1 MSVVHAPGAAV
12 LAAPDLNQPPGHT
25 DLARGRA
32 QPFDIGRRRV
42 PGLLRPGW
50 CLVAMLGLFPLWWA
64 LGLAGFIYPIMAVP
78 MVVAL
83 LRRRSIVVP
92 PGFGWWLLFL
102 LWSLAGLLVLGVN
115 PPGTVVEGGADR
127 FIGYATRQ
135 VQYVSATVV
144 LLYVGNLRE
153 SELPK
158 RTVVNLLAWMFAL
171 TTAGGLLG
179 SLVPRFEF
187 TSPFEL
193 ILPAGIA
200 QNAYVQN
207 LVHPAAAQIQ
217 DFLGY
222 DYPRPKAPWDYTN
235 TWGFMIVALAVF
247 FVIAMTSTAKR
258 RRPVVTICVLA
269 IAGIAGVASLNRGT
283 WVLAAVAV
291 LVVVVRLALRG
302 RTTALVGVMG
312 ALVVAALVIVAS
324 PLGGVIAER
333 LDNGHSNAIRE
344 QTSGQTLDIVSQAPI
359 TGYGSTRSA
368 EGSTQTITAGRSAT
382 CPACGNAVLGSNGF
396 VFLLLVSTGV
406 VGTLFFFMFFVGALV
421 RWRDDHSPVGSA
433 AFLAILL
440 TLVSSLFYDVGPNV
454 LAFPMIAVALLWR
467 SQRDAAEDA
476 AASPLL
482 RLSAGA

>member
-1 MSVVHAPGAAV
+1 MSSAHLSGTTLVAPA
-12 LAAPDLNQPPGHT
+12 LDHLPDRSDQVR
-25 DLARGRA
+25 ARSVEL
-32 QPFDIGRRRV
+32 GRRQA
-42 PGLLRPGW
+42 PPLLRPGW

-78 MVVAL
+78 MAIDLV
-83 LRRRSIVVP
+83 RRRSIIVP

-102 LWSLAGLLVLGVN
+102 VWSLAGLLVLGVN
-115 PPGTVVEGGADR
+115 PSGTVVEGGGDR
-127 FIGYATRQ
+127 IIGYATRQ
-135 VQYVSATVV
+135 VQYVSATVI

-158 RTVVNLLAWMFAL
+158 RTIVALLGWMFAI

-179 SLVPRFEF
+179 TVLPRFEF

-247 FVIAMTSTAKR
+247 FVVAMTSDAKR
-258 RRPVVTICVLA
+258 RRPVIAAGVLA

-283 WVLAAVAV
+283 WLLAAVAV
-291 LVVVVRLALRG
+291 LVVSLRLAVRG
-302 RTTALVGVMG
+302 RTTALIGVLG
-312 ALVVAALVIVAS
+312 ALLVSALVIVAS
-324 PLGGVIAER
+324 PLSSVISER

-344 QTSGQTLDIVSQAPI
+344 QTSSQTLDIVLQAPI

-396 VFLLLVSTGV
+396 VFLLLVSTGL
-406 VGTLFFFMFFVGALV
+406 VGAVFYFMFFVGALV
-421 RWRDDHSPVGSA
+421 RWRRDHTPVGSA

-440 TLVSSLFYDVGPNV
+440 TLVASLFYDVGPNV

-467 SQRDAAEDA
+467 NQRDADDDLAPEQP
-476 AASPLL
+476 PLETV
-482 RLSAGA
+482 AGVR